1 MERTSTERV
10 SQREES
16 HTPVSLTTLSLV
28 DIARCIARVR
38 QLAAQASNIESFAQ
52 DLMQYCQET
61 FRATTGNPEIV
72 LSRCFVAQPFN
83 EVAADVKVWLR
94 QGLGRDIDVVFVP
107 FTVCRAMWLEK
118 LQRSAR

>member
-1 MERTSTERV
+1 
-10 SQREES
+10 
-16 HTPVSLTTLSLV
+16 V